1 MLSASLHCTAAPGT
15 EERAISI
22 ADWFAEERMKT
33 FFDLQN
39 LDEISEEQLV
49 ADVKQSKCLVTI
61 LDTETFRSPWV
72 VLENQTAVDHGIRIV
87 IFFDGDKYAW
97 NDLSFWLKD
106 FPQFF
111 KTPAVEYHRAYHR
124 ESKAVLI
131 AKVKGEIGGRVR
143 RISMR

>member
-1 MLSASLHCTAAPGT
+1 
-15 EERAISI
+15 
-22 ADWFAEERMKT
+22 MKT

-61 LDTETFRSPWV
+61 LVTETFRSPWV
-72 VLENQTAVDHGIRIV
+72 VLENQTVVDHGIRIV

-131 AKVKGEIGGRVR
+131 AKVKGER
-143 RISMR
+143 RLSSSHLHET

>member
-1 MLSASLHCTAAPGT
+1 
-15 EERAISI
+15 
-22 ADWFAEERMKT
+22 MKT

-72 VLENQTAVDHGIRIV
+72 ALENQTVVDHGIRIV

-97 NDLSFWLKD
+97 NDLSFWL
-106 FPQFF
+106 PSGSR
-111 KTPAVEYHRAYHR
+111 T
-124 ESKAVLI
+124 S
-131 AKVKGEIGGRVR
+131 R
-143 RISMR
+143 RFSRPRQLNTIEPTTGCRRRC

>member
-1 MLSASLHCTAAPGT
+1 M
-15 EERAISI
+15 
-22 ADWFAEERMKT
+22 
-33 FFDLQN
+33 
-39 LDEISEEQLV
+39 
-49 ADVKQSKCLVTI
+49 
-61 LDTETFRSPWV
+61 
-72 VLENQTAVDHGIRIV
+72 VLENQTAVDNGIRIV

-131 AKVKGEIGGRVR
+131 AKVKGER
-143 RISMR
+143 RSSSSHLNET